1 MEANW
6 EHDGSWEG
14 RWETGR
20 WWMQLAQLNDAIV
33 TVELVVSSKPGY
45 RDGTSGE
52 EVYLG
57 PACGWQYE
65 QACSR

>member
-1 MEANW
+1 
-6 EHDGSWEG
+6 
-14 RWETGR
+14 
-20 WWMQLAQLNDAIV
+20 MQLAQLNDAIV

-45 RDGTSGE
+45 RDGTPGE